1 MPAFRITGPRAAV
14 ITDQSI
20 PGVAVGQ
27 LLIRARYTAMSSGTE
42 IRMFRGDEHVPQN
55 PQGYPMASG
64 YSMVGTVEAVG
75 RDADGFTVGDHVF
88 VLEPHQ
94 SWAVVDAGNALLIPP
109 GVDDQQFAYA
119 LVAEIALHAL
129 RRCVPTFGESVAVFG
144 QGVVGLAAI
153 AVARAWGL
161 RTIALDLAASRLEL
175 SRRVGADLAVRADSP
190 DAEAIVREFAG
201 PAGVDLALESA
212 SSWQAVRQA
221 YQLLRRGGR
230 VCVVS
235 RHTDAANVNL
245 LEGDL
250 MTKEITLTSGYAHP
264 LTDVPVEL
272 DRWTR
277 QRNLVLLIDRIAHGR
292 LSLEE
297 MVTHRIRPD
306 QLPDI
311 YARLD
316 RGDSS
321 ISGVVVDWT

>member
-1 MPAFRITGPRAAV
+1 MPAFRLTGPRATELVEQPVPPIGA
-14 ITDQSI
+14 
-20 PGVAVGQ
+20 GQ
-27 LLIRARYTAMSSGTE
+27 LLVRARYTAVSAGTE
-42 IRMFRGDEHVPQN
+42 VRMYRGEEHVPQN
-55 PQGYPMASG
+55 PQEYPMASG
-64 YSMVGTVEAVG
+64 YSMVGTVEQVG
-75 RDADGFTVGDHVF
+75 RDVVGFDPGDRVF

-94 SWAVVDAGNALLIPP
+94 SWAVVDAGNAFRLPT
-109 GVDDQQFAYA
+109 GADDQRFAYA

-129 RRCVPTFGESVAVFG
+129 RRCSPTFGESAAVFG
-144 QGVVGLAAI
+144 QGVVGLAGI

-161 RTIALDLAASRLEL
+161 RTIALDLAADRLEL
-175 SRRVGADLAVRADSP
+175 STRIGADLAVLADSA
-190 DAEAIVREFAG
+190 DVAAAVNDFAG

-230 VCVVS
+230 LCVVS
-235 RHTDAANVNL
+235 RHTSVAGINL

-264 LTDVPVEL
+264 VTDVPL
-272 DRWTR
+272 DLARWTR
-277 QRNLVLLIDRIAHGR
+277 PRNLALIIDRIAAGR
-292 LSLEE
+292 LSLDE

-316 RGDSS
+316 RGDTS
-321 ISGVVVDWT
+321 ISGVIVDWT